1 MSKIRCRW
9 FAPDF
14 THKFLIAEEMCCTPA
29 RRCAAIIGMPIGLT
43 RNAMVR
49 RIRPFFTE
57 YVTRTNTP
65 RIPTIP
71 LTSRRKNAEKEI
83 SPKQLVDLCAEE
95 LKWKRTTTYS
105 ILKKLSEKGF
115 FKLENS
121 MVTSLV
127 SKEEYNSYQSEKFV
141 KETFHGSLP
150 ALVLS
155 FGSRKKL
162 DQEEIDELQKI
173 IDSMRG

>member
-1 MSKIRCRW
+1 MEDYKLGIIESR
-9 FAPDF
+9 FAD
-14 THKFLIAEEMCCTPA
+14 
-29 RRCAAIIGMPIGLT
+29 IIWDNEPMT
-43 RNAMVR
+43 
-49 RIRPFFTE
+49 T
-57 YVTRTNTP
+57 
-65 RIPTIP
+65 
-71 LTSRRKNAEKEI
+71 
-83 SPKQLVDLCAEE
+83 KQLVDLCAEE
-95 LKWKRTTTYS
+95 LNWKRTTTYS

-115 FKLENS
+115 FKMENS

-127 SKEEYNSYQSEKFV
+127 SKEAYNSYQSEKFV

>member
-1 MSKIRCRW
+1 MEDYKLGVIESR
-9 FAPDF
+9 FAD
-14 THKFLIAEEMCCTPA
+14 LIWDNEPMT
-29 RRCAAIIGMPIGLT
+29 T
-43 RNAMVR
+43 
-49 RIRPFFTE
+49 
-57 YVTRTNTP
+57 
-65 RIPTIP
+65 
-71 LTSRRKNAEKEI
+71 
-83 SPKQLVDLCAEE
+83 KQLVDLCAEE
-95 LKWKRTTTYS
+95 LNWKRTTTYS

-115 FKLENS
+115 FKMENS

-141 KETFHGSLP
+141 AETFQGSLP

-162 DQEEIDELQKI
+162 SQEEIDELQKV